1 MGARVRGSLDYEPF
15 LIGSSDGYCTCG
27 YESKENQILKDE
39 GE

>member
-15 LIGSSDGYCTCG
+15 LIGSSDGYCACG